1 MAQKPNMHEVRTVNY
16 CLHNVLQCNL
26 LYGAMNGIPET
37 ASSHKKKKSPKLAQ
51 LDSMVASFHKGKH
64 ISVLD

>member
-1 MAQKPNMHEVRTVNY
+1 MHEVRTVNY

-26 LYGAMNGIPET
+26 LYGAMNGIAET
-37 ASSHKKKKSPKLAQ
+37 ASSNNKKGSQLAQ
-51 LDSMVASFHKGKH
+51 LGSIVASFHKGKH